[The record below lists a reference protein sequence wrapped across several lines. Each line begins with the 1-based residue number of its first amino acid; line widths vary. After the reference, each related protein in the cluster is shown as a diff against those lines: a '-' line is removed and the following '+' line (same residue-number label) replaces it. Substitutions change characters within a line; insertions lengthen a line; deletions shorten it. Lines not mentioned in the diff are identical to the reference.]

1 MAVFAGIANLRR
13 DRMEVPEA
21 TYKMGSKRLKGV
33 IFMINFSVV
42 IPVLCKRL
50 SRCNR
55 TLYEAFRLIEN

>member
-21 TYKMGSKRLKGV
+21 TYKLGSKRLKGV

-55 TLYEAFRLIEN
+55 TLNEAFRLIEN